1 MAMTTYKYQRLAD
14 EFGVTSEPT
23 LAAAVAAG
31 NSTVQLAAL
40 CSTQPGALHEPLQL
54 VGRCDCTVQHSPQC
68 VRVIS

>member
-14 EFGVTSEPT
+14 EFGVTSGPT

-40 CSTQPGALHEPLQL
+40 CST
-54 VGRCDCTVQHSPQC
+54 SPAHYTNRFNWWDAAIAPFSTPPSVC
-68 VRVIS
+68 V